1 MIEID
6 KKEMHE
12 RAINNVRKK
21 IENWDNQESY
31 RITMKSFVS
40 CDQTP
45 TDHASDM
52 PPLYSFSERLSH
64 AN

>member
-1 MIEID
+1 M
-6 KKEMHE
+6 
-12 RAINNVRKK
+12 N
-21 IENWDNQESY
+21 
-31 RITMKSFVS
+31 SFVS

-64 AN
+64 ANKDQDKKAFASHLLTQQRRMSAAVRKHN